1 MSTNKRNSIEIKVSY
16 DRISKKYT
24 INSDLKAIFNK
35 ARKAFQIKLPSG
47 KFLLVKP
54 DDIKNKSIENAVG
67 IDDESENIRLI
78 EPKRSPIRVSTS
90 K

>member
-16 DRISKKYT
+16 DHVSKKYT
-24 INSDLKAIFNK
+24 IRSDLKAIFNK

-54 DDIKNKSIENAVG
+54 ESVKKQDIENAVG